1 MSEANDC
8 TLDALLGRGFKTI
21 VADPPWEMKRGS
33 NYGWRKGR
41 MSGER
46 MTLDYPTMTLDEI
59 RAMPVSNVV
68 SEDAH
73 LFLWTT
79 QKHMEATYGIA
90 RAWGF
95 APTCALVWCKAPHGW
110 GPGGVFQS
118 TVEFVIYGRRGRPMP
133 NKHTINRQWFEWP
146 RGRHSAKPEAFQDM
160 VQDSFPEP
168 RLEMFAR
175 RPRLGW
181 TCWGNEVDT
190 ANATKGTRR
199 KRRTRGSRAASSNA
213 WSDLLC

>member
-1 MSEANDC
+1 MSEERANDC
-8 TLDALLGRGFKTI
+8 TLDALVGRGFKTI

-46 MTLDYPTMTLDEI
+46 ITLDYPTMTLGEI
-59 RAMPVSNVV
+59 RAMPIASVAA
-68 SEDAH
+68 EDAH

-79 QKHMEATYGIA
+79 QKHMEATFGIA

-95 APTCALVWCKAPHGW
+95 KPTCALVWCKAPHGW

-118 TVEFVIYGRRGRPMP
+118 TVEFVIYGRRGRPTP
-133 NKHTINRQWFEWP
+133 NRHTVNRQWFEWP

-160 VQDSFPEP
+160 VQDRFPEP
-168 RLEMFAR
+168 RLELFAR

-181 TCWGNEVDT
+181 TVWGNEVG
-190 ANATKGTRR
+190 ANKGM
-199 KRRTRGSRAASSNA
+199 
-213 WSDLLC
+213 